1 MNISVCQGAIF
12 LIVQVNLKLVLS
24 PLLIYIQKKTRMTS
38 ICQIWV
44 QCDGS
49 DKTKQQS
56 VRCHCCCCKV
66 YTLCES
72 LQLLCI
78 SVDTSSGITDSVV
91 TLLVCRKGNLTA
103 VPSQSIR
110 QEPHC
115 VKKKYK
121 MFSFVR
127 LSVCVLHTVNMKKTW
142 KQPGNLPSSC

>member
-1 MNISVCQGAIF
+1 
-12 LIVQVNLKLVLS
+12 
-24 PLLIYIQKKTRMTS
+24 MTS

-66 YTLCES
+66 YTRCES

-78 SVDTSSGITDSVV
+78 SVDTSSGITD
-91 TLLVCRKGNLTA
+91 CRKGNSTA

-110 QEPHC
+110 QESHC

-121 MFSFVR
+121 MFQFVR
-127 LSVCVLHTVNMKKTW
+127 LSVCALHTVNMNKSW
-142 KQPGNLPSSC
+142 KQPGNLPLSCSKCKTLVPQPHCFHQFNFTSHS